1 MSVRARA
8 GLTFANARRLPRRCA
23 QVHDE
28 LLYEVPHHLA
38 DDMRKILKSRM
49 QNAFSGE
56 MRVKMLVKVKQG
68 RSWGEMKEVDA

>member
-1 MSVRARA
+1 MLRFPLR
-8 GLTFANARRLPRRCA
+8 RRCA
-23 QVHDE
+23 FLSNKSKDE

-68 RSWGEMKEVDA
+68 RSWGEMKDVDA